1 MAFQRKTWTD
11 RLVETPNRRKLINV
25 DTEEEIIVDISREEG
40 EVFAVGDKF
49 DEANMNN
56 LELRIKEGFDT
67 LPAVA
72 KTGSYNDLIDKPE
85 SMPAN
90 GGSADEIKG
99 IGDAEAIKDLIAQG
113 GGSSFQQVGY
123 EEGEDRYYED
133 PFHIRYKGVNGEV
146 PEQFPMIAKYRDVGN
161 SIAASIIFKDDG
173 MEFFNAKIQPTE
185 TVFYTDNIE
194 KSGFTTTYEDGSTIS
209 AKAVF
214 TLGVFQGFLFNNG
227 KMWKIKHANG
237 DMPEIL

>member
-25 DTEEEIIVDISREEG
+25 DTKEETIVDISREEG
-40 EVFAVGDKF
+40 EVFALGDKF
-49 DEANMNN
+49 NEANMNN

-67 LPAVA
+67 LPNVA
-72 KTGSYNDLIDKPE
+72 KTGSYKDLIDKPE
-85 SMPAN
+85 AMPAN

-113 GGSSFQQVGY
+113 GGSSFQQVEY
-123 EEGEDRYYED
+123 KEGDKKYYED
-133 PFHIRYKGVNGEV
+133 PFHIRYKGVNGEL
-146 PEQFPMIAKYRDVGN
+146 PAESPMIAKYHDGGD
-161 SIAASIIFKDDG
+161 SISTSIIFKDTG
-173 MEFFNAKIQPTE
+173 MELFNVKIQPTE
-185 TVFYTDNIE
+185 TVLYTDNIE

-214 TLGVFQGFLFNNG
+214 SLGVFKGFLFNNG
-227 KMWKIKHANG
+227 KMWNIRYASG